1 MGGVLFIGTL
11 RRTRLPFPSR
21 VFEILVCAIAPAVK
35 QNTTPA
41 VRTTFVIAF
50 IPKITDRAMII
61 IHPRDQKRIP
71 VAINHL
77 FLTAAERKLR
87 NRTGVQ
93 AWRTRFVPAQ
103 KSPGQCRGF

>member
-1 MGGVLFIGTL
+1 
-11 RRTRLPFPSR
+11 LPFPSR
-21 VFEILVCAIAPAVK
+21 VFEILVCAMAPALK

-50 IPKITDRAMII
+50 IPKVTDRAMII

-77 FLTAAERKLR
+77 FLTAAERKLPQQ
-87 NRTGVQ
+87 N
-93 AWRTRFVPAQ
+93 
-103 KSPGQCRGF
+103 RGFKIEEEFSFLFVTAI

>member
-21 VFEILVCAIAPAVK
+21 VFEILVCAIAAALK
-35 QNTTPA
+35 ENATPA

-50 IPKITDRAMII
+50 IAKVTDRAMII

-77 FLTAAERKLR
+77 FLDCSGAQT
-87 NRTGVQ
+87 
-93 AWRTRFVPAQ
+93 PATE
-103 KSPGQCRGF
+103 PGIQD

>member
-21 VFEILVCAIAPAVK
+21 VFEILVCAMAPALK

-50 IPKITDRAMII
+50 IPKVTDRAMII
-61 IHPRDQKRIP
+61 IHPRDQKHTP

-77 FLTAAERKLR
+77 FLTAAERKLPQQ
-87 NRTGVQ
+87 N
-93 AWRTRFVPAQ
+93 
-103 KSPGQCRGF
+103 RGFKIEEEFSFLFVTAI